1 MSQQGTI
8 AMPSDPDRKDVWVP
22 DKTQGYM
29 AAYVVR
35 EVGDMSECCLS
46 TGAVVTVPTSSLSEM
61 NPPKFDKVADIADLT
76 YLNEASVVHNLR
88 QRFFSNLIYVRER
101 GLTAD
106 LLGTVLGGS
115 QSISCASH
123 LHRGCD

>member
-1 MSQQGTI
+1 
-8 AMPSDPDRKDVWVP
+8 MPSDPDRKDVWVP